1 MFLSIKRTLGLLE
14 KKELRFFSLL
24 VVLMFFAMIFEVLS
38 LGSLIPIINFFTES
52 NLLPNLNDKI
62 NLTLNKFGY
71 SKDTIL
77 STLIIFV
84 FFIFL
89 IKNLYLMIF
98 HWVET
103 KIIVYFRAN
112 LSSRLFKKYINED
125 YKYHLEK
132 NSYEISANIIQ
143 ETAIFGS
150 LFLFLSVFLTE
161 TLLAIGMIVLLY
173 ILNPAVTLVLM
184 SIVILLSLIF
194 FLFFKKKIKNLSINR
209 KLKEK
214 DKQNILQQ
222 GLSALKEII
231 IFKAQDFFEKK
242 YNKEALEV
250 ASIHQQFA
258 FISRLPRLWFEIFS
272 IILVSVLIFS
282 KDFLNIND
290 KELLGFISLVI
301 LSLIKLLPSAY
312 KIINSIQYI
321 NFSKQAVLNLHNEFK
336 SYRKQPTKK
345 IDNLNFNNSIL
356 IENLFFK
363 IPESNLSI
371 LEDINFS
378 IRKNDKIGIMGETGS
393 GKSTL
398 INIIAGLIKPTSG
411 AIKIDGKI
419 LENNKYEWLNKI
431 GYVGQSTNLVEG
443 TVYNNIAFGIYDKNI
458 DRKKVDQVA
467 ELSGLKDFINRSE
480 GLNYEILENGKNLS
494 GGEKQRI
501 AIARVL
507 YKDPEVIIFDE
518 STSALDLDT
527 EKKIISSIQEIS
539 KNRTIIFVS
548 HKKSALVFCNK
559 VYSLNQKKLELI
571 NEN

>member
-1 MFLSIKRTLGLLE
+1 MFNSIKRTLGLLE
-14 KKELRFFSLL
+14 KKEQKFFALL
-24 VVLMFFAMIFEVLS
+24 VFLMFFAMIFEVLS
-38 LGSLIPIINFFTES
+38 LSSLIPIINFFTDS
-52 NLLPNLNDKI
+52 NLLPNLNEKI
-62 NLTLNKFGY
+62 NFTLSNFGY
-71 SKDTIL
+71 SKDSIL

-84 FFIFL
+84 FFVFL

-103 KIIVYFRAN
+103 RIIVYFRAN
-112 LSSRLFKKYINED
+112 LSTRLFKKYINED

-161 TLLAIGMIVLLY
+161 TLLVIGMIVLLY
-173 ILNPAVTLVLM
+173 VLNPLVTLIII
-184 SIVILLSLIF
+184 SIVSLLSLIF
-194 FLFFKKKIKNLSINR
+194 FLFFKNKIKNLSI
-209 KLKEK
+209 
-214 DKQNILQQ
+214 
-222 GLSALKEII
+222 
-231 IFKAQDFFEKK
+231 FTAQDFFEKK
-242 YNKEALEV
+242 YNREALEV

-272 IILVSVLIFS
+272 IILISILIFS
-282 KDFLNIND
+282 KDLININD

-336 SYRKQPTKK
+336 DYKK
-345 IDNLNFNNSIL
+345 NNIKNINNFKFNKEISVK
-356 IENLFFK
+356 NLFYK
-363 IPESNLSI
+363 IPESDLSI
-371 LEDINFS
+371 LKNINLT

-398 INIIAGLIKPTSG
+398 INILAGLIKPSSG
-411 AIKIDGKI
+411 VIKIDDQI
-419 LENNKYEWLNKI
+419 LDDNKNEWLNKI
-431 GYVGQSTNLVEG
+431 GYVGQSTNLIEG
-443 TVYNNIAFGIYDKNI
+443 TIYNNIAFGINDKNV
-458 DRKKVDQVA
+458 DKKKVEQVA
-467 ELSGLKDFINRSE
+467 ELSGLKNFINRSE

-518 STSALDLDT
+518 STSALDLTT

-539 KNRTIIFVS
+539 KNRTVIFVS
-548 HKKSALVFCNK
+548 HKKSALSFCKKIYLLNNK
-559 VYSLNQKKLELI
+559 ELEVI
-571 NEN
+571 SEN

>member
-1 MFLSIKRTLGLLE
+1 
-14 KKELRFFSLL
+14 
-24 VVLMFFAMIFEVLS
+24 
-38 LGSLIPIINFFTES
+38 
-52 NLLPNLNDKI
+52 
-62 NLTLNKFGY
+62 
-71 SKDTIL
+71 
-77 STLIIFV
+77 
-84 FFIFL
+84 
-89 IKNLYLMIF
+89 MIF

-103 KIIVYFRAN
+103 RIIVYFRAN
-112 LSSRLFKKYINED
+112 LSTRLFKKYINED

-161 TLLAIGMIVLLY
+161 TLLVIGMIVLLY
-173 ILNPAVTLVLM
+173 VLNPLVTLIII
-184 SIVILLSLIF
+184 SIVSLLSLIF

-214 DKQNILQQ
+214 DKQNVLQQ
-222 GLSALKEII
+222 GFSALKEII
-231 IFKAQDFFEKK
+231 IFKEQDFFEKK
-242 YNKEALEV
+242 YNREALEV

-272 IILVSVLIFS
+272 IILISILIFS
-282 KDFLNIND
+282 KDLININD

-312 KIINSIQYI
+312 KIINSIQYK

-336 SYRKQPTKK
+336 DYKK
-345 IDNLNFNNSIL
+345 NNIKNINNFKFNKEISVK
-356 IENLFFK
+356 NLFYK
-363 IPESNLSI
+363 IPESDLSI
-371 LEDINFS
+371 LKNINLT

-398 INIIAGLIKPTSG
+398 INILAGLIKPSSG
-411 AIKIDGKI
+411 VIKIDDQI
-419 LENNKYEWLNKI
+419 LDDNKNEWLNKI
-431 GYVGQSTNLVEG
+431 GYVGQSTNLIEG
-443 TVYNNIAFGIYDKNI
+443 TIYNNIAFGINDKNV
-458 DRKKVDQVA
+458 DKKVEQAA
-467 ELSGLKDFINRSE
+467 ELSGLKNFINRSE

-518 STSALDLDT
+518 STSALDLTT
-527 EKKIISSIQEIS
+527 EK
-539 KNRTIIFVS
+539 NYIFNS
-548 HKKSALVFCNK
+548 RNF
-559 VYSLNQKKLELI
+559 
-571 NEN
+571 